1 MRILRKLVYVCCS
14 ITLGLMALSSCEGGE
29 LYDVNAPDW
38 ISEKVDSIADSK
50 KEPEEEVL
58 IGKYAKK
65 SGAAI
70 LYLLRTIRPRSVH
83 FTRWTIRRIRNIH

>member
-14 ITLGLMALSSCEGGE
+14 ITLGLMALSSCEGG
-29 LYDVNAPDW
+29 DW

-58 IGKYAKK
+58 EGMQEDVYSFGNTDYTSGFWTAFSKYYVVPDGQK
-65 SGAAI
+65 
-70 LYLLRTIRPRSVH
+70 
-83 FTRWTIRRIRNIH
+83 

>member
-38 ISEKVDSIADSK
+38 ISEK
-50 KEPEEEVL
+50 
-58 IGKYAKK
+58 
-65 SGAAI
+65 
-70 LYLLRTIRPRSVH
+70 
-83 FTRWTIRRIRNIH
+83 WTL